1 MCHIGETGCR
11 VTACSHQPLVQ
22 CHHQA
27 WSHHSDLH
35 GFHIRSKICCG
46 YSEQTVPASL
56 QSVTTQIMLPAL
68 VVSEDKPRL
77 GQQFSTFPVAL
88 LAAGHT
94 LRTAE

>member
-1 MCHIGETGCR
+1 MCHIGETGCG

-22 CHHQA
+22 RHHQA

-35 GFHIRSKICCG
+35 GFCIWSKICCG

-68 VVSEDKPRL
+68 VRSEDNQDWASNFL
-77 GQQFSTFPVAL
+77 HFQ
-88 LAAGHT
+88 
-94 LRTAE
+94 